1 MAASQ
6 ADETQLAQ
14 LLAQLRDRVGQR
26 VTGWRPGARVLG
38 VSPLTGGTSSL
49 TFLVELAGV
58 AAVET
63 PVVLKV
69 APPGLA
75 PLRNRDVLRQA
86 RLQRAVQGAVHRA
99 VHPIGRPLA
108 PDVLFS
114 DQGDPPDVPPFMA
127 MNLIA
132 GECVEPVL
140 SEQAV
145 RPAPAV
151 VRARFLD
158 AVRVLAQLHA
168 IVPAEVGLADEP
180 AVGLAE
186 EVDRWTR
193 AFATLPREMA
203 GDYQRAAKALRASM
217 PAALPPAVNH
227 GDYRLGNTLCEGDRV
242 NAVIDWEI
250 WSVGDPRVDLSWLT
264 YFTDDAGHPA
274 VAPGTVAG
282 TPAGRELVRAYQD
295 ATGGPVPELGW
306 FDALTRYKEAATTGL
321 LLKRALKLGRPVKE
335 SMARMQPELPR
346 LVRQAIR
353 MVSG

>member
-6 ADETQLAQ
+6 ADET

-26 VTGWRPGARVLG
+26 VTGWRPGARVSGL
-38 VSPLTGGTSSL
+38 SPLTGGASSL

-58 AAVET
+58 AAGES

-86 RLQRAVQGAVHRA
+86 RLQRAVQGTR
-99 VHPIGRPLA
+99 RPLA
-108 PDVLFS
+108 PDVLFT
-114 DQGDPPDVPPFMA
+114 DPGDPPDVPPFLA
-127 MNLIA
+127 MNLVA

-140 SEQAV
+140 SEAAD
-145 RPAPAV
+145 RPAPGV
-151 VRARFLD
+151 VRARFFD
-158 AVRVLAQLHA
+158 AVRVLAQLHG

-180 AVGLAE
+180 AVGLAD

-193 AFATLPREMA
+193 AFATLPPEMA
-203 GDYQRAAKALRASM
+203 GDYERAAKALRATM
-217 PAALPPAVNH
+217 PAPLPPAVTH
-227 GDYRLGNTLCEGDRV
+227 GDFRLGNTLCEGDRV

-264 YFTDDAGHPA
+264 YFTDGAGHPA
-274 VAPGTVAG
+274 VAPGTGAG
-282 TPAGRELVRAYQD
+282 TPAGREVVRAYED
-295 ATGGPVPELGW
+295 ATGRPVPDLGW

-321 LLKRALKLGRPVKE
+321 LLKRAVKLGRPVKGP
-335 SMARMQPELPR
+335 MARMQPELPR
-346 LVRQAIR
+346 LVQEAIR